1 LHTLRIA
8 RKLPSMTNAL
18 KIHPQDNVAVALR
31 DLAPGDALEM
41 AEGTPQPPIIAQ
53 EAIPFGHKVA
63 LTPIANGATVIK
75 YGESI
80 GLATTDIQPGE
91 HVHVH
96 NLRSVRGAAKR

>member
-1 LHTLRIA
+1 
-8 RKLPSMTNAL
+8 MTNAL
-18 KIHPQDNVAVALR
+18 VIHPQDNVAVALR

-41 AEGTPQPPIIAQ
+41 AEGTPQPAIIAQ

-63 LTPIANGATVIK
+63 LAPITNGATVIK

-80 GLATTDIQPGE
+80 GLATADIQPGE